1 MSKVTFVLQ
10 LDRTGTPGTAA
21 RLWLDTSRDGILQ
34 PGEEVTMATVDGK
47 LWIAR
52 KDVSPPTA
60 GMQFLLKFIAPIGT
74 KWSFVASSEQ
84 SELYAAKDQQTT
96 TTQEILAGRL
106 S

>member
-21 RLWLDTSRDGILQ
+21 RLWLDASRDGVLQ
-34 PGEEVTMATVDGK
+34 PGEEVTLATVDGK

-52 KDVSPPTA
+52 KDVPPPTA
-60 GMQFLLKFIAPIGT
+60 GMQFLLKFIAPIGA
-74 KWSFVASSEQ
+74 KWSFVATADDA
-84 SELYAAKDQQTT
+84 ELYAVKDQATT

-106 S
+106 A